1 MQRNQK
7 TIKALTYIINERF
20 WLTILLWLIMLP
32 GLCIDFSLLNTAYWY
47 DKTSGIILASRAAA
61 NDSTFIIFLEIE
73 KQSIQNYKLEFLMQN
88 GFEDANHERL
98 SNVAVDTVY
107 QESNKTLFRVL
118 IGKQNKDL
126 LVVEVI
132 SSTYHYYF
140 PVKLY
145 NLPSFYP
152 LDSKG
157 IPITSSYFSGDI
169 SFKYL
174 SEPSPLFVFQYADE
188 FGPADPPMGAASM
201 LSPNLKIDTIYTGW
215 PDVLESGKFYLIQQD
230 TFSTE
235 GITLMS
241 RPDYFPE
248 LRQLPELI
256 EASGYISRKSEYNA
270 LLYSAGNKKTFE
282 NFWLQL
288 YPNQTEAKLRI
299 RSYYRNVEWANRTFS
314 HYKSGWKNDPGM
326 IYIVFGNPGAVYRYN
341 NKEIW
346 IYEGITFEY
355 RLLSHLFT
363 PNLMILIRKSDYE
376 REWFTKVRELRGG
389 N

>member
-7 TIKALTYIINERF
+7 TIKTFTYIINERF
-20 WLTILLWLIMLP
+20 WLTLLLCVIMLP
-32 GLCIDFSLLNTAYWY
+32 GLCIDFSILNTSYWY
-47 DKTSGIILASRAAA
+47 DKSSGIILASRAAA
-61 NDSTFIIFLEIE
+61 NDSTFIVFLEIE
-73 KQSIQNYKLEFLMQN
+73 KQSNQSFKLDLLLQN

-98 SNVAVDTVY
+98 TNVVVDTIY
-107 QESNKTLFRVL
+107 RESNMILLQIIIER
-118 IGKQNKDL
+118 QNKDL
-126 LVVEVI
+126 LVVEL
-132 SSTYHYYF
+132 SSNTYHYYF
-140 PVKLY
+140 PVRLY

-152 LDSKG
+152 VDSKG
-157 IPITSSYFSGDI
+157 IPIVKSYFSGDI

-174 SEPSPLFVFQYADE
+174 SEPSPLIVFQYADE
-188 FGPADPPMGAASM
+188 FGPADPPMGSASM
-201 LSPNLKIDTIYTGW
+201 LSPNLKIDTVYSQWTNSIET
-215 PDVLESGKFYLIQQD
+215 GKFYLIQQD

-235 GITLMS
+235 GLTLMS
-241 RPDYFPE
+241 QPDYFPE

-256 EASGYISRKSEYNA
+256 ESSGYITRKSEYNA
-270 LLYSAGNKKTFE
+270 MLYSGDNKKIFE
-282 NFWLQL
+282 NFWLRL
-288 YPNQTEAKLRI
+288 YPNQTEAKLGI

-326 IYIVFGNPGAVYRYN
+326 VYIVFGNPGAVYRYN

-346 IYEGITFEY
+346 VYEGITFEY

-363 PNLMILIRKSDYE
+363 PNLMILIRKPEYE